1 LYLHNSFK
9 KKEKMFL
16 KIGIAVFATF
26 VLSCGSTEKLTQST
40 TTSETTTTTET
51 TETVDPQKM
60 IAEGYL
66 LGTIVYSDK
75 EGDCPYTIQMPGD
88 KMEFYYLDPIN
99 LDEAYKKDGLKVWV
113 KYTGLRRMNRCDKAT
128 PAEINDIKKGG

>member
-1 LYLHNSFK
+1 ML
-9 KKEKMFL
+9 L
-16 KIGIAVFATF
+16 KTGLAIFSTLI
-26 VLSCGSTEKLTQST
+26 LSCGTTEKQTQTTSTSET
-40 TTSETTTTTET
+40 TTSETTTN

-60 IAEGYL
+60 RGEGYL

-99 LDEAYKKDGLKVWV
+99 LDEEFKKDGQKVWI
-113 KYTGLRRMNRCDKAT
+113 KFNGLRRMNRCDKAT
-128 PAEINDIKKGG
+128 PAQLVDIKKGR